1 MRPTQERAPTSWRCT
16 LQRVAECGLWS
27 AKLCSQRTKRPPSGT
42 LNTHES
48 SVHSNTSSTRGCLP
62 VCIPVSMYLMDQFS
76 WTPDIIE
83 TLSIYK
89 TYIGVDHWQRQQHG
103 EQPHQQQRLPGHGGA
118 EIRAEDVEFNFRDFS
133 MDFPL
138 CEVVENSDWSNV
150 RIHSFYID
158 KQVLNYSISIW
169 YSISTVFI
177 FIFRSDRISSFYIV
191 G

>member
-1 MRPTQERAPTSWRCT
+1 
-16 LQRVAECGLWS
+16 
-27 AKLCSQRTKRPPSGT
+27 
-42 LNTHES
+42 
-48 SVHSNTSSTRGCLP
+48 
-62 VCIPVSMYLMDQFS
+62 MDQFS
-76 WTPDIIE
+76 WTQDIIE

-89 TYIGVDHWQRQQHG
+89 TYIGVDHGQRQQHG

-133 MDFPL
+133 L

-169 YSISTVFI
+169 YSISPTVFI
-177 FIFRSDRISSFYIV
+177 FIFIV
-191 G
+191 TF